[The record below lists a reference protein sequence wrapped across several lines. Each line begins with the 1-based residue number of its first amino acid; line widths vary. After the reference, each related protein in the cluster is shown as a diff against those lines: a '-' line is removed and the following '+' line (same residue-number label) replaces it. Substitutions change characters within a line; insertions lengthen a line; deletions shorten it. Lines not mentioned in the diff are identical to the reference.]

1 MDFIE
6 KVKGFLLEPSRTFHY
21 SREDSLVNAL
31 KYYLIL
37 FLFYSVLEILVRIF
51 FGEMIVSLMGK
62 YVMISGDVGIKEII
76 MNSISDVVYAIPG
89 LFIIGAFLHIGVYMS
104 GGKKG
109 LNQTIKALV
118 YSSTPSLLFGW
129 IPVINV
135 IAGSWSLIL
144 NIMGI
149 REFQEIST
157 VRALMAMVV
166 PFILLLLF
174 EAIFIGAIFLPGVR
188 IPLR

>member
-1 MDFIE
+1 MDFME

-37 FLFYSVLEILVRIF
+37 VLFYSVLEILVRIF
-51 FGEMIVSLMGK
+51 FGEMIVSLMAE
-62 YVMISGDVGIKEII
+62 YAMISGDMGIREII
-76 MNSISDVVYAIPG
+76 MNSLSDVVYAIPG

-104 GGKKG
+104 GGKNG

-166 PFILLLLF
+166 PFILLLLL